1 MVSLPNNDSDWA
13 IEFHFQNTDDVVRVP
28 VDNQLMVGRTDPTQT
43 VFNGLDLTP
52 FGGGELGVSRK
63 HAVIR
68 WQGPQLFIYDMDS
81 GNGTV
86 LNGTRLQPNIGYRL
100 ADGDSLY
107 IGHLPIKI
115 RLNTD
120 IGQSSIRARRIELD
134 IRGAPTVARG
144 QRILLVEDDTQ
155 IAQLYRTALENA
167 GFTVQISRDV
177 VGAMRALHGTPP
189 SLILLDLMLPGVHGL
204 ELCRYIRRDAE
215 TMAIPIVVVS
225 ALSDAE
231 TIKSAIDSGVDVY
244 MSKPINLKEL
254 ARVGLAII
262 QKNEI
267 DNPTMHTK
275 QLRGTASLDAISA
288 GPRNDT
294 VVIFVEGV
302 REPIGAIVQPYLTFG
317 RKATGAQNRSHV
329 DLEPYGAFDKGVS
342 RVHARLKRT
351 RDGFVVEDLGSANGT
366 YINGKPLLGHEE
378 RAIANGDEL
387 RLGELR
393 MHVYLLSETV
403 SASAAKNEAK

>member
-1 MVSLPNNDSDWA
+1 MVSLPSNDSDWA

-28 VDNQLMVGRTDPTQT
+28 VESQLMIGRTDPTQT
-43 VFNGLDLTP
+43 VFNGLDLSP
-52 FGGGELGVSRK
+52 FGGGDLGVSRK

-68 WQGPQLFIYDMDS
+68 WQGPQLYIYDMDS

-107 IGHLPIKI
+107 IGHMPIKL

-134 IRGAPTVARG
+134 TRGAPLVARG

-155 IAQLYRTALENA
+155 IGQMYRTALENG

-177 VGAMRALHGTPP
+177 VGGRRALHGTPP
-189 SLILLDLMLPGVHGL
+189 SLILLDIMLPGVHGL
-204 ELCRYIRRDAE
+204 ELCGYIRRDAE
-215 TMAIPIVVVS
+215 TMEIPIVVVS
-225 ALSDAE
+225 ALGDAE
-231 TIKSAIDSGVDVY
+231 TIKAAIDSGVDVY

-254 ARVGLAII
+254 VRVALAII
-262 QKNEI
+262 HKSEI
-267 DNPTMHTK
+267 DNPTLQTK
-275 QLRGTASLDAISA
+275 QLRGTASLDSIAA

-294 VVIFVEGV
+294 IVIFVEGV
-302 REPIGAIVQPYLTFG
+302 REPIGALVQPQLTFG
-317 RKATGAQNRSHV
+317 RAATGAQGRSHI
-329 DLEPYGAFDKGVS
+329 DLESYGAFDKGVS

-366 YINGKPLLGHEE
+366 
-378 RAIANGDEL
+378 
-387 RLGELR
+387 
-393 MHVYLLSETV
+393 
-403 SASAAKNEAK
+403 